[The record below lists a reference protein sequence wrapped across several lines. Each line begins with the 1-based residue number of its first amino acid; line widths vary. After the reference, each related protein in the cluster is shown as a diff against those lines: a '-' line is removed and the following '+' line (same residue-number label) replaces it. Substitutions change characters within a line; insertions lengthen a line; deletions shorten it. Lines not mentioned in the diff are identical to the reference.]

1 MAVAAIAAATLCM
14 PSAAAAAGSTAGSV
28 PGSGGLTPVAPG
40 LRVPG
45 RHSTPQAI
53 IAAARRAP
61 RIAAVLR
68 GNPRAY
74 AQAYLRDRG
83 RWQVSWFVRGSRRER
98 EIAQA
103 ILSDRTGR
111 VLEAWTGIQV
121 RWTMAR
127 GYAGA
132 FGRQAGAL
140 YVWLP
145 LLALFLLPFLR
156 RPWRMLH
163 LDLLVLA
170 SFSVSLAFFS
180 HGDVGASVPLA
191 YPPLVYLLV
200 RLLALARGRGGRAQA
215 VPLRLLVGR
224 DFLLIAIVFLLGFR
238 IALQIVASNVIDV
251 GYAGVIGADHIT
263 HGSALYGDFPPDNAR
278 GDTYGPLNYLAYV
291 PFELLW
297 PWHGTWDDLPSAHAA
312 TAVFD
317 LICAGLLYVVG
328 RRLRG
333 NLLGLLLVY
342 LWLTFPFTL
351 FAANSGANDPL
362 VGALVLAAVAL
373 AGRPALRGAAAAA
386 AALTK
391 LAPFALLPLLARS
404 RRGAL
409 GALAVLALSLG
420 LVAALDGGLGELW
433 QHTVGFQADR
443 DSPFS
448 VWGLYDLGLAQR
460 LVQLAAAGLA
470 VGAALSRRRRDP
482 LALAALSAA
491 VLIAVQLGA
500 THWFYLYIAWFAPL
514 AFVALLGGYE
524 PSYGRRTGS
533 IASARR
539 GAEQRTST
547 ALIQGSSSAAP

>member
-1 MAVAAIAAATLCM
+1 MAAVTLCL
-14 PSAAAAAGSTAGSV
+14 PPAAAAAGSTAGSV
-28 PGSGGLTPVAPG
+28 PGSGGLAPVAAD

-45 RHSTPQAI
+45 RRTLPRAI
-53 IAAARRAP
+53 IATARRAP
-61 RIAAVLR
+61 KVAAVLR
-68 GNPRAY
+68 RNPRAY
-74 AQAYLRDRG
+74 AQAYLRDRA
-83 RWQVSWFVRGSRRER
+83 RWQVSWFVRAGRRER
-98 EIAQA
+98 EIAQV
-103 ILSDRTGR
+103 ILSDRSGK

-127 GYAGA
+127 GYEGA
-132 FGRQAGAL
+132 FGRQAGAV

-180 HGDVGASVPLA
+180 HGDIGASVPLA

-200 RLLALARGRGGRAQA
+200 RLLALARGYSGRGPP

-263 HGSALYGDFPPDNAR
+263 HATALYGHFPPDNAR

-291 PFELLW
+291 PFELVW

-317 LICAGLLYVVG
+317 LLCVGLLYAVG

-351 FAANSGANDPL
+351 FAANSGANDAL
-362 VGALVLAAVAL
+362 LGALVLGAVAL

-391 LAPFALLPLLARS
+391 LAPFALLPLLAGS
-404 RRGAL
+404 RRAAL
-409 GALAVLALSLG
+409 GAVAVLALSLG
-420 LVAALDGGLGELW
+420 LVAGLDGGLGELW
-433 QHTVGFQADR
+433 QRTVGFQADR

-470 VGAALSRRRRDP
+470 VAVAVSRQRRDP

-500 THWFYLYIAWFAPL
+500 AHWFYLYIVWFAPV
-514 AFVALLGGYE
+514 AFVALLGIYE

-533 IASARR
+533 MASALP
-539 GAEQRTST
+539 AVEQRTST
-547 ALIQGSSSAAP
+547 ALIHGSSSAVP